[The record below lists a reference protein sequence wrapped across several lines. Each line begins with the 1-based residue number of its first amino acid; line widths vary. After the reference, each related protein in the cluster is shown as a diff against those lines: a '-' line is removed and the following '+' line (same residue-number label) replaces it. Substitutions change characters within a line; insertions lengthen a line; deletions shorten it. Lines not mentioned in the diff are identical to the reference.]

1 MKLSQWT
8 HSEKWICTKS
18 NTHGNNKK
26 LILLFADRFVLEKQ
40 KDVYTSLKEL
50 HPNSDIISVST
61 SGQINDASVY
71 DNESVATVIEFEKSS
86 YKIDAVEHNSTL
98 SSSQVGAEFV
108 KKINPDHLKHL
119 LIFSEG
125 TDINGSDLTNS
136 LSEFFGEKTSITGGI
151 AGDGVR
157 FQKTL
162 VGWNDY
168 LSPNLVVV
176 VGLYGEDLKIGFGE
190 KGGFETFGLTKTI
203 TKSKKNELF
212 EIDNQNAIELYK
224 KYLGKF
230 GENLAKSSLYFPL
243 SVQIDEKKDCFVRTI
258 LSIDEEAKKMTF
270 AGNIPEGA
278 QVRLM
283 HTNIENLLIS
293 AGEAAHKAHLKN
305 SNNEEELVLI
315 VSCIGRK
322 IILESSVEEEIEEVR
337 DAINNPNASYTGFYS
352 YGEISSNPDFKGC
365 DLYNQTMTI
374 TTIHED

>member
-8 HSEKWICTKS
+8 HSEKWICTKP
-18 NTHGNNKK
+18 NTHGENKK
-26 LILLFADRFVLEKQ
+26 LILFFADRFVLENKN
-40 KDVYTSLKEL
+40 DVYASLKRI

-61 SGQINDASVY
+61 SGQINDANVY
-71 DNESVATVIEFEKSS
+71 DNQSVATVIEFEKSS
-86 YKIDAVEHNSTL
+86 YKIDAIEHSPTL
-98 SSSQVGAEFV
+98 SSSQVGAEFA
-108 KKINPDHLKHL
+108 KKIDSEKLKHL

-125 TDINGSDLTNS
+125 TNINGSDLTDG
-136 LSEFFGEKTSITGGI
+136 LSKVFGQKTSITGGI

-162 VGWNDY
+162 VGWNDH
-168 LSPNLVVV
+168 LSSNLIVI
-176 VGLYGEDLKIGFGE
+176 VGLYGEKLNIGFGE

-230 GENLAKSSLYFPL
+230 GANLAKSSLYFPL
-243 SVQIDEKKDCFVRTI
+243 SVKIDENKDSFVRTI
-258 LSIDEEAKKMTF
+258 LSVDEKEKKMTF
-270 AGNIPEGA
+270 AGNIPEGS
-278 QVRLM
+278 QVKLM

-293 AGEAAHKAHLKN
+293 AGEAAHKAQLEN
-305 SNNEEELVLI
+305 INNEEELVLI

-322 IILESSVEEEIEEVR
+322 IILESSVEEEIEEVK
-337 DAINNPNASYTGFYS
+337 DAIDNPNASYTGFYS